1 MNELE
6 NRNPITQ
13 ISLSEDLSSSDLDQ
27 MGAAIN
33 IGHIVSNVRVTI
45 NTSNRDLII
54 INGECDRNSLIQ
66 NLNSGN
72 LPVPME
78 EIERMR
84 KAAKLAVEEAER
96 KADEIIDECSKVDPY
111 WDQEIDVIHTTTDK
125 NLVSIGA
132 PVSI

>member
-66 NLNSGN
+66 NLMFYILIYGS
-72 LPVPME
+72 
-78 EIERMR
+78 
-84 KAAKLAVEEAER
+84 
-96 KADEIIDECSKVDPY
+96 
-111 WDQEIDVIHTTTDK
+111 
-125 NLVSIGA
+125 
-132 PVSI
+132 